1 MKTASPIQK
10 YRPLLLA
17 SLALVALPF
26 ALRLLGLSLNTGT
39 VVVTLA
45 IATMGLNLCVGYTGL
60 VSFGHGAWFGI
71 GAYAAGLIQLHWFG
85 GEIWLPLLLSMV
97 LVAVLSAAAGV
108 VILRR
113 RGVYFSLLTL
123 ALAAL
128 TYTIAFRWS
137 EVTGGEDGLGGL
149 KRGSIGSFSLDDALA
164 YYIVVALIGLCV
176 LYALLRLVR
185 SPFGHVLVAIREN
198 QLRATF
204 QGYPVER
211 YKLGVFVISAVVTG
225 LAGALLAFQTYLV
238 SAEAVSVPFSGEMLA
253 MVVIGGMRNI
263 LGPALGALF
272 FILFRELFSIWTPN
286 WLLWFGLIFVAFVMY
301 SPNGLVGIWATLARR
316 WRPAP
321 EEAAAMSKRR
331 IYQGLPLPAFL
342 LPESLK
348 GTVLE
353 VKGVSKHFGGI
364 RAVSNASL
372 QIGAG
377 EIHALIGPNGAGKT
391 TLFNLVSGL
400 FAPDGGTIRLNGREI
415 QGVPSHLI
423 CHHGVARSFQITNLF
438 RGLTIYE
445 NLRLSLQAQSA
456 VRFNIWRDIDSCADI
471 NAETAELIKF
481 LGLEGIEEIE
491 GGELSYGGQ
500 RLVDLGIALGSK
512 PQVLLL
518 DEPLAGLAAA
528 ERERVSN
535 LIKNVAVNI
544 PVLIVEHDIDRVL
557 GFSQAVTVM
566 NQGEV
571 LMTGAPDMVRADR
584 RVQEIYT
591 GTGIPEVAHSHSD
604 AAAQGAAQVLRFERV
619 NTFYG
624 KSHILNDATLDVREG
639 EIVALLGRN
648 GAGKSTLLK
657 TLAGLIPLASGTIEY
672 EGRNIAAMPAPD
684 IARMGIGYV
693 PQGRGLFAG
702 MTVRENLTLGRL
714 ARKTDGSNGVVW
726 SEAQILEYFPRLKE
740 RMDIAADYLSGGEQQ
755 MVAVARAMSGNV
767 KLLLLDEPFEGLAP
781 TVILELF
788 GVFDLL
794 RRHTSIVIV
803 EHNLDLVL
811 ALADRVFALERG
823 AVFHQGPAAPLLTDL
838 EYRKKILWL

>member
-1 MKTASPIQK
+1 MTSTAEK

-17 SLALVALPF
+17 ALGAIVLPF
-26 ALRLLGLSLNTGT
+26 GLHLLGLSLNTGT
-39 VVVTLA
+39 MVVALA
-45 IATMGLNLCVGYTGL
+45 IAAMGLNLCIGYTGL

-71 GAYAAGLIQLHWFG
+71 GAYAAGLIQRNWFNND
-85 GEIWLPLLLSMV
+85 IFLPLLLAAV
-97 LVAVLSAAAGV
+97 VVAVIATFVGFI
-108 VILRR
+108 ILRR

-123 ALAAL
+123 ALSAL
-128 TYTIAFRWS
+128 AYTIAFRWTAI
-137 EVTGGEDGLGGL
+137 TGGEDGLGGL
-149 KRGSIGSFSLDDALA
+149 KRGSVGPLSLDNALN
-164 YYIVVALIGLCV
+164 YYIVVSVLCLGV
-176 LYALLRLVR
+176 LYLLLRLVR
-185 SPFGHVLVAIREN
+185 SPFGHVLMAIREN

-225 LAGALLAFQTYLV
+225 FAGGLIGFQNYLV
-238 SAEAVSVPFSGEMLA
+238 SAEAVSVPFSGELLA
-253 MVVIGGMRNI
+253 IVVIGGMRSM
-263 LGPALGALF
+263 LGPAIGALF

-286 WLLWFGLIFVAFVMY
+286 WLLWFGLVFVAFVLY
-301 SPNGLVGIWATLARR
+301 SPGGLVGIWATLAKR
-316 WRPAP
+316 WWPPP
-321 EEAAAMSKRR
+321 EEAAAMSKRK
-331 IYQGLPLPAFL
+331 IYEGLPLPAFL
-342 LPESLK
+342 QPK
-348 GTVLE
+348 GLDGIVLD
-353 VKGVSKHFGGI
+353 VRGVSKAFGGI
-364 RAVSNASL
+364 RAVTDASL
-372 QIGAG
+372 HVGAG

-400 FAPDGGTIRLNGREI
+400 YPTDSGTIKLNGREI
-415 QGVPSHLI
+415 QGVPSEAI
-423 CHHGVARSFQITNLF
+423 CHQGLARSFQITNLF
-438 RGLTIYE
+438 KGLSIYE
-445 NLRLSLQAQSA
+445 NLRLSLQAQNA
-456 VRFNIWRDIDSCADI
+456 GRFNLWRDIDHYRDI
-471 NAETAELIKF
+471 HAETAELIKF
-481 LGLEGIEEIE
+481 LGLEGIETIE

-535 LIKNVAVNI
+535 LVKNIAANI

-557 GFSQAVTVM
+557 GFSRTVTVM

-571 LMTGAPDMVRADR
+571 LMTGTPDAVRADR

-591 GTGIPEVAHSHSD
+591 GTGVPEVEHVASD
-604 AAAQGAAQVLRFERV
+604 HAKAGAAPILRFERV

-624 KSHILNDATLDVREG
+624 KSHILHDATLDVREG

-657 TLAGLIPLASGTIEY
+657 TLAGLVPLSSGAIEY
-672 EGRNIAAMPAPD
+672 AGSDISRLPAPD
-684 IARMGIGYV
+684 IARAGIGYV

-702 MTVRENLTLGRL
+702 MTVRENLSLGRL

-726 SEAQILEYFPRLKE
+726 SEAQILEYFPRLRE
-740 RMDIAADYLSGGEQQ
+740 RMDVAADYLSGGEQQ

-781 TVILELF
+781 AVILELF
-788 GVFDLL
+788 KVFDRL
-794 RRHTSIVIV
+794 RQHISIVIV

-823 AVFHQGPAAPLLTDL
+823 AVFHQGPAQPLLTDL